1 MILSSVWIPF
11 LKKLICV
18 IYSLIAIDI
27 CQLALFANGYAAQ
40 CLRRSPRLSSRAA
53 PPFGLSPKRGAK
65 TLLFPGAKRATP
77 YGVPDGAELVE
88 ENTVL
93 LMQIDGGRRI
103 FTLSPVAGTYFR
115 RRPAYLHQI
124 VPRQN
129 APSLSRSDRM
139 QKLKA
144 GQPKT
149 ITKGKRGVE
158 IAERQFRLTRSHKQ
172 DKSAFS
178 PLLCAYKRG
187 WPADDK
193 LPTGRNPR
201 RPNAGLRFGRCSAS
215 EIGFFLAGLP
225 AEGCRRLAGS

>member
-1 MILSSVWIPF
+1 MD
-11 LKKLICV
+11 K
-18 IYSLIAIDI
+18 
-27 CQLALFANGYAAQ
+27 YAAQ
-40 CLRRSPRLSSRAA
+40 CLRRSPKLSSRAA
-53 PPFGLSPKRGAK
+53 PPFGLSPKRGQKRFCSPAPSGLRLTASPTAPNRLGK
-65 TLLFPGAKRATP
+65 TRFSSYRLTAEGAFLHR
-77 YGVPDGAELVE
+77 
-88 ENTVL
+88 
-93 LMQIDGGRRI
+93 
-103 FTLSPVAGTYFR
+103 
-115 RRPAYLHQI
+115 HQI
-124 VPRQN
+124 VPIQN

-158 IAERQFRLTRSHKQ
+158 IAERQFRLPRSYKQ

-187 WPADDK
+187 WPAGDK